1 MVAGWLILQVFPQE
15 LFITFAPRSFLKLI
29 LMADTL
35 TAPEI
40 KHTYESQLNEWIKQE
55 KAAIELIH
63 IIGTLWFD
71 KSVELIIFRNQL
83 VDRSASEILNLHQ
96 YAKEIVKKPITV
108 FDTLALTRELNAMDL
123 APSRIDIGRLAYE
136 WVTEKE
142 GYKNNTADFAKDKL
156 KNFIGKEKRPLVPM
170 DVVLYGFGRIG
181 RIIARELISQAGKGE
196 QLRLRAIVTRDK
208 SDDDLIKRADLLRSD
223 SVHGPFPGTVI
234 EDFAKRALI
243 INGHTVHM
251 ISAKNPE
258 DIDYTQYG
266 IKDALIIDNTGI
278 ARDREGL
285 GRHLNAKG
293 TKKVLLTAPG
303 KGDIPNVVY
312 GVNQNDCKEDEVIFS
327 AASCTTNAIVPVL
340 AAIEKTIGIERGHIE
355 TIHSYTNDQNLLD
368 NYHKKFRRGRSA
380 ALNMVITE
388 TGADKAVSKA
398 LPQLAGKI
406 TGNAVRVPTPDV
418 SLAIL
423 NLTVSKPSSKEA
435 VNEILK
441 DAALKGDLIE
451 QIQYSYSNELV
462 STDLVGNPCAA
473 IVDSPATIVSK
484 DNKNVVLYVWYDN
497 EYGYSRQVIRFS
509 KYLSNVIRLTYY

>member
-1 MVAGWLILQVFPQE
+1 MSE
-15 LFITFAPRSFLKLI
+15 
-29 LMADTL
+29 TL
-35 TAPEI
+35 TAP
-40 KHTYESQLNEWIKQE
+40 KKPSYQSQLNDWIKQE

-63 IIGTLWFD
+63 LIGTLWFD
-71 KSVELIIFRNQL
+71 KSVELIIFRNQM
-83 VDRSASEILNLHQ
+83 VDRSASEILKLHE
-96 YAKEIVKKPITV
+96 YARTIVKKQITV
-108 FDTLALTRELNAMDL
+108 FDTQLLTKELAALDL
-123 APSRIDIGRLAYE
+123 APSRIDIGRLAFE
-136 WVTEKE
+136 WVTEKDS
-142 GYKNNTADFAKDKL
+142 YKSARDFVMDKM
-156 KNFIGKEKRPLVPM
+156 KNFIGRDKKALVPK

-234 EDFAKRALI
+234 EDLKNRALI

-251 ISAKNPE
+251 ISSKNADE
-258 DIDYTQYG
+258 IDYTQYG
-266 IKDALIIDNTGI
+266 INDALVIDNTG
-278 ARDREGL
+278 ASRDRDGL
-285 GRHLNAKG
+285 GKHLMAKG
-293 TKKVLLTAPG
+293 VAKVLLTAPG

-312 GVNQNDCKEDEVIFS
+312 GVNQKEHTPDEKIYS

-340 AAIEKTIGIERGHIE
+340 AVIDKTLGIEKGHIE

-398 LPQLAGKI
+398 LPQLAGKM

-423 NLTVSKPSSKEA
+423 NLTVNKKASKDD
-435 VNEILK
+435 VNEIMK
-441 DAALKGDLIE
+441 DAALKDELIE
-451 QIQYSYSNELV
+451 QIQYSFSNELV
-462 STDLVGNPCAA
+462 STDLVGNPCAS
-473 IVDSPATIVSK
+473 IYDSPATIVSK
-484 DNKNVVLYVWYDN
+484 DGKNIVLYVWYDN
-497 EYGYSRQVIRFS
+497 EYGYSRQVIRFA